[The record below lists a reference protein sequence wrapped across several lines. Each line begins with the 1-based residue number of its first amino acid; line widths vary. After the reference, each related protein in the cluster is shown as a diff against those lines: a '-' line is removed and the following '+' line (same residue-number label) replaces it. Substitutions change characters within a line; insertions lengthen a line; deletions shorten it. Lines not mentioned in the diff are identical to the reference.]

1 MPRYMRKPRS
11 TRQAEFC
18 SDIVNMFKSFMP
30 SGKVEIRDYINDGN
44 RSGEH
49 TATQY
54 SSEHVIKISSAL
66 FDMEKNA
73 LEETVDTIVHEAH
86 HAAMHDMIC
95 MLLAG
100 SRLTKDEI
108 ELIVERSA
116 WFCGFAAKQILVN
129 ADSIRKNF
137 EFTK

>member
-11 TRQAEFC
+11 IRQAEFC
-18 SDIVNMFKSFMP
+18 SGIVNMFKAFIP
-30 SGKVEIRDYINDGN
+30 SGKVEIRDYIKDGD

-66 FDMEKNA
+66 FDNEKNA
-73 LEETVDTIVHEAH
+73 LEETVDTVVHESY
-86 HAAMHDMIC
+86 HAAMHDLNC
-95 MLLAG
+95 LLLAG
-100 SRLTKDEI
+100 GRLTRDEI
-108 ELIVERSA
+108 DLIMERSA

-129 ADSIRKNF
+129 ADGIRKNF